1 VVSRK
6 GLLAVAAR
14 RLRGTLLGV
23 GLFSG
28 LVNLLMLTGPMFM
41 IQVYDRVLTS
51 RSVPTLTALF
61 ALVVGL
67 YLFLALFDMVRTR
80 IMSRAGYWL
89 EQEVMDATFRTYIFR
104 GLSSDKLDYKPLN
117 DLAAVRGWLGSPGP
131 LAFFDL
137 PWFPV
142 FLAVVALMHPLLG
155 LLACVGALVVV
166 VLALS
171 NQWATRGALGE
182 ATHGELHESRLA
194 SDSERNAE
202 ALVAMGMLP
211 NVGARWR
218 TVRSEAAAAAQ
229 RGGER
234 AEVFSAASKSFRL
247 LLQSAI
253 LGLGAW
259 LAIGEQ
265 ISPGMIV
272 AASIIA
278 GRALAPI
285 DQVIGGWRATQRAW
299 NAWRRLRGYLA
310 SDDRRAVG
318 VPLRLSEPT
327 GRVAVVGATKLPPSP
342 KPSEP
347 NPKAILS
354 EITFDL
360 QPGDGMGVIGPSASG
375 KSTLAKLLVGVWMPD
390 RGTIRLDGATYE
402 QWPPEQ
408 IGPRVGY
415 LPQQVEL
422 IEGTIAE
429 NIGRFDPNANDEAIV
444 AAAQLANVHEMIL
457 SLPDGYGTR
466 LDARPLPLSGGQ
478 LQRIALARAVFG
490 DPCLLVLDEP
500 NANLDAEGDAALAEA
515 IRTMRARGCT
525 VIVMAHR
532 PSAITAV
539 DLLLML
545 KSGKQIAFGPKADVL
560 RRVTRREA
568 PVAAVDG
575 TPA

>member
-1 VVSRK
+1 MSSK
-6 GLLAVAAR
+6 SLLSIAAS

-28 LVNLLMLTGPMFM
+28 LVNLLMLTGPLFM

-67 YLFLALFDMVRTR
+67 YLFLALFDLVRTR
-80 IMSRAGYWL
+80 ILSRAGYWL
-89 EQEVMDATFRTYIFR
+89 EQEVMDATFRAYIFR
-104 GLSSDKLDYKPLN
+104 GLSSDRPDYKPLN

-137 PWFPV
+137 PWFPI
-142 FLAVVALMHPLLG
+142 FLVVVALMHPLLG
-155 LLACVGALVVV
+155 ILACVGAVVV
-166 VLALS
+166 IVLALL
-171 NQWATRGALGE
+171 NQWATKGTLGE
-182 ATHGELHESRLA
+182 ATRGELQESRLA
-194 SDSERNAE
+194 ADSERNAE
-202 ALVAMGMLP
+202 ALLAMGMLP
-211 NVGARWR
+211 HVSARWR
-218 TVRSEAAAAAQ
+218 QVRSDSAAAAQ

-234 AEVFSAASKSFRL
+234 AEVFAAASKSFRL

-285 DQVIGGWRATQRAW
+285 DQAIGGWRMTQRAW
-299 NAWRRLRGYLA
+299 IAWHRLRGYLVA
-310 SDDRRAVG
+310 DDRRAG
-318 VPLRLSEPT
+318 GTPLRLSEPT
-327 GRVAVVGATKLPPSP
+327 GRVDVVGVTKLPRAP
-342 KPSEP
+342 KPSDP
-347 NPKAILS
+347 NPKAILADV
-354 EITFDL
+354 TFHL
-360 QPGDGMGVIGPSASG
+360 EAGDGLGIIGPSASG
-375 KSTLAKLLVGVWMPD
+375 KSTLAKLLVGAWMPD
-390 RGTIRLDGATYE
+390 RGSVRLDGATFE
-402 QWPPEQ
+402 QWHPEQ
-408 IGPRVGY
+408 VGPRVGY

-429 NIGRFDPNANDEAIV
+429 NIARFDSQARDRDIV
-444 AAAQLANVHEMIL
+444 SAAQLADVHEMIL
-457 SLPDGYGTR
+457 SLPEGYGTR
-466 LDARPLPLSGGQ
+466 LDAKPLPLSGGQ

-515 IRTMRARGCT
+515 IRSMRARGCT

-532 PSAITAV
+532 PSAIAAV
-539 DLLLML
+539 DQLLML
-545 KSGKQIAFGPKADVL
+545 KAGRQIAFGPKADVL

-568 PVAAVDG
+568 PVASVGG
-575 TPA
+575 TAA

>member
-1 VVSRK
+1 
-6 GLLAVAAR
+6 
-14 RLRGTLLGV
+14 
-23 GLFSG
+23 
-28 LVNLLMLTGPMFM
+28 
-41 IQVYDRVLTS
+41 
-51 RSVPTLTALF
+51 
-61 ALVVGL
+61 
-67 YLFLALFDMVRTR
+67 
-80 IMSRAGYWL
+80 
-89 EQEVMDATFRTYIFR
+89 
-104 GLSSDKLDYKPLN
+104 
-117 DLAAVRGWLGSPGP
+117 

-171 NQWATRGALGE
+171 NQWATRGAFGE
-182 ATHGELHESRLA
+182 AARGELRESRFA

-202 ALVAMGMLP
+202 ALLAMGMLTP
-211 NVGARWR
+211 VAFHWRNAR
-218 TVRSEAAAAAQ
+218 SNAAAAAQ

-234 AEVFSAASKSFRL
+234 TEVFAAVSKSFRL

-285 DQVIGGWRATQRAW
+285 DQAIGGWRATQRAW
-299 NAWRRLRGYLA
+299 NAWRRLRGYLT
-310 SDDRRAVG
+310 SDDRRTVG
-318 VPLRLSEPT
+318 APLRLNEPT
-327 GRVAVVGATKLPPSP
+327 GRMAVAGATKLPPTP
-342 KPSEP
+342 KPSDP
-347 NPKAILS
+347 NPKALLS
-354 EITFDL
+354 EIAFDL
-360 QPGDGMGVIGPSASG
+360 QPGDGLGVIGPSASG

-390 RGTIRLDGATYE
+390 RGTVRLDGATFE
-402 QWPPEQ
+402 QWHPEQ
-408 IGPRVGY
+408 IGPRLGY

-429 NIGRFDPNANDEAIV
+429 NIGRFDPNASDRDVV
-444 AAAQLANVHEMIL
+444 AAAQLADVHEMIL

-490 DPCLLVLDEP
+490 NPCLLVLDEP

-515 IRTMRARGCT
+515 IRSMRARGCT
-525 VIVMAHR
+525 VVVMAHR
-532 PSAITAV
+532 PSAIAAV

-545 KSGKQIAFGPKADVL
+545 KSGRQIAFGPKADVL
-560 RRVTRREA
+560 RRITRREVQVA
-568 PVAAVDG
+568 PVDGNAA
-575 TPA
+575 

>member
-1 VVSRK
+1 
-6 GLLAVAAR
+6 
-14 RLRGTLLGV
+14 
-23 GLFSG
+23 
-28 LVNLLMLTGPMFM
+28 
-41 IQVYDRVLTS
+41 
-51 RSVPTLTALF
+51 
-61 ALVVGL
+61 
-67 YLFLALFDMVRTR
+67 
-80 IMSRAGYWL
+80 
-89 EQEVMDATFRTYIFR
+89 
-104 GLSSDKLDYKPLN
+104 
-117 DLAAVRGWLGSPGP
+117 
-131 LAFFDL
+131 
-137 PWFPV
+137 
-142 FLAVVALMHPLLG
+142 
-155 LLACVGALVVV
+155 
-166 VLALS
+166 
-171 NQWATRGALGE
+171 
-182 ATHGELHESRLA
+182 
-194 SDSERNAE
+194 
-202 ALVAMGMLP
+202 
-211 NVGARWR
+211 
-218 TVRSEAAAAAQ
+218 
-229 RGGER
+229 
-234 AEVFSAASKSFRL
+234 
-247 LLQSAI
+247 
-253 LGLGAW
+253 
-259 LAIGEQ
+259 
-265 ISPGMIV
+265 
-272 AASIIA
+272 
-278 GRALAPI
+278 
-285 DQVIGGWRATQRAW
+285 
-299 NAWRRLRGYLA
+299 
-310 SDDRRAVG
+310 
-318 VPLRLSEPT
+318 
-327 GRVAVVGATKLPPSP
+327 
-342 KPSEP
+342 
-347 NPKAILS
+347 
-354 EITFDL
+354 
-360 QPGDGMGVIGPSASG
+360 MGVIGPSASG

>member
-1 VVSRK
+1 MSGK
-6 GLLAVAAR
+6 GLLAVAAG
-14 RLRGTLLGV
+14 RLRATLLGV
-23 GLFSG
+23 SLFSG

-67 YLFLALFDMVRTR
+67 YLFLALFDLVRTR
-80 IMSRAGYWL
+80 ILSRAGYWL
-89 EQEVMDATFRTYIFR
+89 EQEVMDATFRAYIFR
-104 GLSSDKLDYKPLN
+104 GLSSEKPDYKPLN
-117 DLAAVRGWLGSPGP
+117 DLAAVRGWLGSPAP

-137 PWFPV
+137 PWFPI
-142 FLAVVALMHPLLG
+142 FLVVVALMHPLLG
-155 LLACVGALVVV
+155 ILACVGAAVVI
-166 VLALS
+166 VLALL
-171 NQWATRGALGE
+171 NQWTTKDALGE
-182 ATHGELHESRLA
+182 ATRGELQEGRFA
-194 SDSERNAE
+194 GDSERTAE
-202 ALVAMGMLP
+202 AILAMGMLP
-211 NVGARWR
+211 HVGSRWR
-218 TVRSEAAAAAQ
+218 QVRSDAAAASQ

-234 AEVFSAASKSFRL
+234 AEVFAATSKSFRL

-259 LAIGEQ
+259 LAIGEH

-285 DQVIGGWRATQRAW
+285 DQAIGGWRMTQRAW
-299 NAWRRLRGYLA
+299 SAWQRLNGYLA
-310 SDDRRAVG
+310 SDDRLTGG

-327 GRVAVVGATKLPPSP
+327 GRVDVSGVTKLPPARM
-342 KPSEP
+342 PSEP
-347 NPKAILS
+347 NPKAILVDINFTL
-354 EITFDL
+354 EA
-360 QPGDGMGVIGPSASG
+360 GDGLGVIGPSASG

-390 RGTIRLDGATYE
+390 RGSMRLDGATYE
-402 QWPPEQ
+402 QWHPEQ
-408 IGPRVGY
+408 VGPRVGY

-422 IEGTIAE
+422 LPGTIAE
-429 NIGRFDPNANDEAIV
+429 NIARFDPKACDRDIV
-444 AAAQLANVHEMIL
+444 SAAQLADVHEMIL

-466 LDARPLPLSGGQ
+466 LDAKPLPLSGGQ

-490 DPCLLVLDEP
+490 NPCLLVLDEP

-515 IRTMRARGCT
+515 IRAMRARGCT

-532 PSAITAV
+532 PSAITSV

-545 KSGKQIAFGPKADVL
+545 KSGRQIAFGPKADVL
-560 RRVTRREA
+560 RSVTRREA
-568 PVAAVDG
+568 PVASVKG
-575 TPA
+575 TAA